1 MIGANLAQQRLYVY
15 WTRGQN
21 PNEEINPN
29 EISAH
34 EDENRRRALEEAV
47 NREGERVDPD
57 AMRAI
62 NECQTAAEGKL
73 MPEETPRQA
82 GRPSGPCRGSSPRL
96 PVSPAPAVIARHH
109 SPITGFAASAVSG
122 TPTEGS
128 RSRLAHAH
136 DPPRRGARRA
146 HGRRSSPGP
155 RFGLPGIQ
163 AQGDDGFEPMMPR
176 KENTDEEIASL
187 FPRNVAARHLAD
199 SSGPARRL
207 RLRCASGSRH
217 IRDHG

>member
-1 MIGANLAQQRLYVY
+1 MIGAILAQQRLYVY

-47 NREGERVDPD
+47 NREGERVDHD

-62 NECQTAAEGKL
+62 NECQTAAEGEL
-73 MPEETPRQA
+73 MPEDTPRQA

-128 RSRLAHAH
+128 RSRLHTPTTRH
-136 DPPRRGARRA
+136 VEGLGGPMGAGVRPVHVSVSLESRPKGMTA
-146 HGRRSSPGP
+146 SS
-155 RFGLPGIQ
+155 Q
-163 AQGDDGFEPMMPR
+163 
-176 KENTDEEIASL
+176 
-187 FPRNVAARHLAD
+187 
-199 SSGPARRL
+199 
-207 RLRCASGSRH
+207 
-217 IRDHG
+217 